1 MYALGADV
9 LVAPRLSVVLDL
21 FGQRVVSSPRLTG
34 ISSTRSGV
42 AGTVTLDDIR
52 FVNESYWTS
61 AGGFGLKANIAPQ
74 MLLTFNLRFAIG
86 DGGLTDRLSPLV
98 GMEWAF

>member
-1 MYALGADV
+1 MASRHSRETRTPFRRDSTNLI
-9 LVAPRLSVVLDL
+9 APA
-21 FGQRVVSSPRLTG
+21 SSPRLVAVQ
-34 ISSTRSGV
+34 STRSGV
-42 AGTVTLDDIR
+42 AGSVTLDDIR

-61 AGGFGLKANIAPQ
+61 SGSFGLKANLISR
-74 MLLTFNLRFAIG
+74 MLLTFNLQFAIA